1 MPAAP
6 HPAPRPDPLAEVDDA
21 TFEAFARALWD
32 LMQAAAAKRQ
42 AEQAEPE
49 STEVAS

>member
-1 MPAAP
+1 MAAAP
-6 HPAPRPDPLAEVDDA
+6 HPTPRPDPLAEVDDA

-32 LMQAAAAKRQ
+32 LMQAAAKRA
-42 AEQAEPE
+42 AEQPETE